1 VMQGYRC
8 QRAPRGCLAFEW
20 VTAAAAGSRGC
31 AVHCKLVS
39 EGCECAGWTE
49 PVPVTDRANSVGSMV
64 CRTQVQFSRV
74 PIPIPRFAGS
84 AVSEFSCPGAPTNIF
99 R

>member
-8 QRAPRGCLAFEW
+8 QREPRGCLAFEW

-49 PVPVTDRANSVGSMV
+49 PVPVTDRANCWFNGVPHTSIVLARAHPHPEV
-64 CRTQVQFSRV
+64 CGLRGQ
-74 PIPIPRFAGS
+74 
-84 AVSEFSCPGAPTNIF
+84 
-99 R
+99 